1 MVLLDLREEILTL
14 PTLEKKRDSIREQKR
29 VANDELTDLL
39 EKYKKESRDIEK
51 LEQSSFTTFLLKLS
65 GRHADKVYKKEKE
78 ELEAKLAYDRAYTHH
93 VHLAWEEEEL
103 DNKIEILRDK
113 KEEYEKK
120 IDENREA
127 LKENPDFIKLEE
139 EKQML
144 LTEITIIES
153 LLRTTLQ
160 AIQIAESA
168 TASLRKA
175 SNWATLDLVSGRSF
189 FKDMAKYSHID
200 DAEQDVN
207 LLASYLQEL
216 EEALRESGIN
226 MSFSLTGFKNSTD
239 GQRFVDMFFDNVFTD
254 FAVKG
259 KINDN
264 YDLMKDKISRLYSL
278 ERELKLKD
286 SQVEEALE
294 KNREKEEK
302 LILENA

>member
-51 LEQSSFTTFLLKLS
+51 LEQSSLTTFLLKLS

-78 ELEAKLAYDRAYTHH
+78 ELEAKLAYDRVYTHH

-120 IDENREA
+120 IDETREA

-139 EKQML
+139 EKQTL

-168 TASLRKA
+168 T
-175 SNWATLDLVSGRSF
+175 
-189 FKDMAKYSHID
+189 
-200 DAEQDVN
+200 
-207 LLASYLQEL
+207 
-216 EEALRESGIN
+216 
-226 MSFSLTGFKNSTD
+226 
-239 GQRFVDMFFDNVFTD
+239 
-254 FAVKG
+254 
-259 KINDN
+259 
-264 YDLMKDKISRLYSL
+264 
-278 ERELKLKD
+278 
-286 SQVEEALE
+286 
-294 KNREKEEK
+294 
-302 LILENA
+302 